1 MACWQPRICPQTIG
15 KAKAMKIA
23 SVTVDILEVPVEDA
37 YIAAGRTVDANW
49 HVLARI
55 QTVDGTEGFGYVVKL
70 GAQLVQPIAKA
81 AQELAESLV
90 GMDVLDTETAW
101 QQMSR
106 AGKWVGPG
114 GLLHWAIA
122 PLDIAMWDAAGKTQG
137 QPIWRLLGGFR
148 DHIPAYASD
157 RLWYSLSYDELAES
171 ARNHAENGYSGIK
184 LRLGKEI
191 SPLAQ
196 AERAKVAI
204 DAAGPNIAVMVDGT
218 ESWDLTYARVAGR
231 ALQDVGVTWLEDP
244 LHHENLEGLAQLA
257 NALDLAVTG
266 GENLYTLHQF
276 RHTLEARAVDVL
288 ILDLFRV
295 GGITPWRKAAALA
308 EAHRVPLSGHVAPEF
323 HLHLLAAVPHGE
335 ILEYMPRSGA
345 ILQEMPIPVEGVL
358 TAPNG
363 PGHGLV
369 LNEAAVERY
378 RVG

>member
-1 MACWQPRICPQTIG
+1 
-15 KAKAMKIA
+15 MKIA
-23 SVTVDILEVPVEDA
+23 SVAIDVLEVPVADA
-37 YIAAGRTVDANW
+37 YVAAGRTVDANW

-55 QTVDGTEGFGYVVKL
+55 RTTDGVEGFGYVVKL
-70 GAQLVQPIAKA
+70 GPQLVQPIAQA
-81 AQELAESLV
+81 ARELGESLV
-90 GMDVLDTETAW
+90 GLNVLDTEAAW
-101 QQMSR
+101 QQMAR

-122 PLDIAMWDAAGKTQG
+122 PLDIAMWDAAGKIQG

-171 ARNHAENGYSGIK
+171 ARNHAANGYTGIK

-191 SPLAQ
+191 GPAAQ
-196 AERAKVAI
+196 AERARIAI
-204 DAAGPNIAVMVDGT
+204 EAAGPDVAVMVDGT
-218 ESWDLTYARVAGR
+218 ESWNLPYARAAGR
-231 ALQDVGVTWLEDP
+231 ALQDAGVTWLEDP
-244 LHHENLEGLAQLA
+244 VNHEDLAGLASLTA
-257 NALDLAVTG
+257 ELDLAVTS
-266 GENLYTLHQF
+266 GENLYTLAQF
-276 RHTLEARAVDVL
+276 RHTLEARAVDIL

-323 HLHLLAAVPHGE
+323 HLHLLAAAPHGE

-345 ILQEMPIPVEGVL
+345 ILQAMPEPVNGVL
-358 TAPNG
+358 TAPDG
-363 PGHGLV
+363 PGHGLA
-369 LNEAAVERY
+369 LDEAAVERY